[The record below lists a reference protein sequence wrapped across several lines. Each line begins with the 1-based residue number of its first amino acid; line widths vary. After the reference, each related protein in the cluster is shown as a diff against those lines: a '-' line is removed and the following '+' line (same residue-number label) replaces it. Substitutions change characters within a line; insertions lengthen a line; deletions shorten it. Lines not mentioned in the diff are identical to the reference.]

1 MEDPSSS
8 PSHEGHITTDG
19 ELQDAHDLEF
29 TGECFV
35 PGVHGNIE
43 LEHLHRYLQACE
55 IAEDKIVLDIA
66 SGEGYGSFML
76 SDKAAM
82 VTGVDISDEAVNH
95 ARAKYGRSN
104 LRYLVGTCADIPLP
118 DFSVD
123 LVVSFETIEHHDEH
137 EAMMLEIKRVLRP
150 NGSLLISS
158 PDKLRYSIE
167 PNHTNP
173 FHVKELYGN
182 EFKDLVDRHFR
193 NSTFFGQRVL
203 YGSSILPDA
212 SVTPSRCYWKNGD
225 ESGVSSG
232 DNRPLY
238 WIALASDGELPTI
251 AAGVFEQPI
260 DSAEAVVAYRAALA
274 ERDGQVA
281 DFSGRLA
288 TREGELADLS
298 GRLATR
304 EGELADLS
312 GRLATRE
319 DDLTNMAT
327 GLADREDQIASLRET
342 HANLSQSLAEKR
354 DQLNSQEEIIDAAQR
369 EIARLMAMADELRA
383 IKGST
388 LMRLRAAVKEESFGF
403 HKLAHVAHLSLS
415 LVLAQFRRRSPV
427 ATAGANTGRIE
438 ERPSPSAALES
449 AAHGFDPDFY
459 LAQYPDVA
467 AAGVDPLDHY
477 LRHGQAEGRLPR
489 SPGLTGGPLLEFALP
504 AQAENY
510 RPLVS
515 IIVPTY
521 NHGEFIEERLE
532 SIYRQTYDGPVE
544 VYLLDDASSDC
555 SPRVLQSFADRFP
568 TITTLITNSENSGS
582 AFRQW
587 RRGLALVRGD
597 IVWIAESDDLCDRD
611 FLETLVPLMANPA
624 VMLAFSR
631 TVFFR
636 DTTRHVVLTLEDY
649 LHDVGPFRFDIPWI
663 QPGAALGAAGFA
675 EKNLVPNV
683 SGAVFRHP
691 RSMPFLD
698 SDEWLDMRLAGDWI
712 FYLEIIKSGLVAYS
726 PATTN
731 YHRSTDTTLTS
742 QINASSSVLAQEIAQ
757 AKATAHRLY
766 RTGSPAD
773 RTTDR
778 PTLPLASI
786 ADP

>member
-1 MEDPSSS
+1 MPIPRKRNTDSNMEDPSSGQ
-8 PSHEGHITTDG
+8 SHEAHITTHG
-19 ELQDAHDLEF
+19 ELQDAPDLEF

-82 VTGVDISDEAVNH
+82 VTGVDISGEAVSH
-95 ARAKYGRSN
+95 ARAKYRRSN
-104 LRYLVGTCADIPLP
+104 LGYLVGTCTDIPLP
-118 DFSVD
+118 DRSVD

-158 PDKLRYSIE
+158 PDKFRYSIE

-173 FHVKELYGN
+173 FHVKELFGN
-182 EFKDLVDRHFR
+182 EFKDLVGRHFR
-193 NSTFFGQRVL
+193 HSTFFGQRVL

-212 SVTPSRCYWKNGD
+212 SVTPSRCYWRNGV

-251 AAGVFEQPI
+251 AAGVFEQPV
-260 DSAEAVVAYRAALA
+260 DSAEPVVAYRAAVA
-274 ERDGQVA
+274 ERDSQI
-281 DFSGRLA
+281 
-288 TREGELADLS
+288 ADLS
-298 GRLATR
+298 GRLV
-304 EGELADLS
+304 
-312 GRLATRE
+312 TRE
-319 DDLTNMAT
+319 DELTNMAA
-327 GLADREDQIASLRET
+327 GLADREDKIASLRKT
-342 HANLSQSLAEKR
+342 RAHLSQSLAETR
-354 DQLNSQEEIIDAAQR
+354 DQLKSQEEIIDAAQR
-369 EIARLMAMADELRA
+369 EIAGLMAMADELRA
-383 IKGST
+383 IKSST
-388 LMRLRAAVKEESFGF
+388 LMRLRAAVKDERFGF
-403 HKLAHVAHLSLS
+403 RKLAHIARLSLS
-415 LVLAQFRRRSPV
+415 LVSAQFRRRSRAAEAGTSAGRV
-427 ATAGANTGRIE
+427 A
-438 ERPSPSAALES
+438 ERPSPRGELES
-449 AAHGFDPDFY
+449 AALGFDPDFY

-467 AAGVDPLDHY
+467 AAGVDPLEHY
-477 LRHGQAEGRLPR
+477 LRYGQAEGRLPR
-489 SPGLTGGPLLEFALP
+489 SPELAGGQLPEFALP
-504 AQAENY
+504 AHAENY

-521 NHGEFIEERLE
+521 NHGEFLEERLE

-544 VYLLDDASSDC
+544 VYLLDDASSDY
-555 SPRVLQSFADRFP
+555 SPRILQSFAGRFP

-587 RRGLALVRGD
+587 RRGLGLARADV
-597 IVWIAESDDLCDRD
+597 VWIAESDDVCDPD
-611 FLETLVPLMANPA
+611 FLETLVPFMANPA

-636 DTTRHVVLTLEDY
+636 GTTSNVVLTLEDY
-649 LHDVGPFRFDIPWI
+649 LHDVGPFRFDVPWI
-663 QPGAALGAAGFA
+663 RPGAGLVATGFA

-691 RSMPFLD
+691 RRMLFLD

-726 PATTN
+726 PSTTN
-731 YHRSTDTTLTS
+731 YHRSSDATLTS

-766 RTGSPAD
+766 RTRTSTD
-773 RTTDR
+773 RT
-778 PTLPLASI
+778 PHLPNLPS
-786 ADP
+786 PSTRHP